1 MIETVNLSKSK
12 YCGLWQCPKIAWL
25 RKYKPE
31 QFTPDDALAER
42 MRVGD
47 EIGDLAMGLF
57 GSYVEVTARD
67 GDRLDLAEMLRRTS
81 TEMAKQTPVI
91 CEASFS
97 WEGLYCAVDILRRE
111 GDGWAIYEVKSST
124 DPEKKVYLAD
134 VAYQTYVLTRCGVRV
149 TGTYLVT
156 LNNEYVFDGTL
167 RMDELFRVTDV
178 TEAALEQLPQVEAN
192 IALARDFLAEETE
205 PDLPLSENC
214 KKPYGCGFWNYCTRD
229 LPSPSVFDLYRT
241 AFSKKLGYYKRG
253 LVSYGDLRSEPGITK
268 SIHRMQIDH
277 ALTEREAEIDRESIR
292 GFLEN
297 LSYPLYFLD
306 FETVMPVIP
315 RYIGTKPYAQIP
327 FQYSLHYI
335 EREGG
340 ELKHKEFLA
349 EPGTDPRRPLAE
361 RLCEDI
367 PMGVCVTAY
376 NKAFECTRLKELA
389 ETFPDL
395 AEHLLDIRGNIV
407 DLLIPFQSG
416 WYYNRAMGGSFSIKS
431 VLPALF
437 PNDPE
442 LDYHNLEEIHH
453 GGEAMAAFP
462 AMEHMDPEQL
472 ERTRRNL
479 LKYCGLDT
487 YAMVKVWEKLREAA
501 KWRNEV
507 QMY

>member
-1 MIETVNLSKSK
+1 MPNPLNFSKSK

-25 RKYKPE
+25 QKYKPE
-31 QFTPDDALAER
+31 QFTPDDSLAER

-57 GSYVEVTARD
+57 GPYVEVTARD
-67 GDRLDLAEMLRRTS
+67 GDRLDLDEMLRRTS
-81 TEMAKQTPVI
+81 GEMAKQTPVI

-97 WEGLYCAVDILRRE
+97 WQGLYCAVDILRRE
-111 GDGWAIYEVKSST
+111 RDGWAIYEVKSST
-124 DPEKKVYLAD
+124 HPEKEVYLAD

-149 TGTYLVT
+149 TGVCLVT

-167 RMDELFRVTDV
+167 RMDELFRITDV
-178 TEAALEQLPQVEAN
+178 TEAALEKLPQVEVN
-192 IALARDFLAEETE
+192 IALAQEFLSKETE
-205 PDLPLSENC
+205 PDTPLSESC
-214 KKPYGCGFWNYCTRD
+214 RKPYKCGFWDYCIRK
-229 LPSPSVFDLYRT
+229 LPTPSVFNLYR
-241 AFSKKLGYYKRG
+241 APFGKSLKYYERG
-253 LVSYGDLRSEPGITK
+253 LVSYEDLRSEPGIT
-268 SIHRMQIDH
+268 SPIQRMQIDH
-277 ALTEREAEIDRESIR
+277 ALTERAAEIDRENIR
-292 GFLEN
+292 GFLAT

-306 FETVMPVIP
+306 FETVQPVIP
-315 RYIGTKPYAQIP
+315 KYLGTKPYAQIP

-340 ELKHKEFLA
+340 ELLHREFLA

-361 RLCEDI
+361 RLCADI
-367 PMGVCVTAY
+367 PKGVCVTAY

-395 AEHLLDIRGNIV
+395 AEHLLDIRDNIV
-407 DLLIPFQSG
+407 DLLVPFQSG

-437 PNDPE
+437 PDGPE

-462 AMEHMDPEQL
+462 AMEQMDEAQR
-472 ERTRRNL
+472 EKTRRNL

-487 YAMVKVWEKLREAA
+487 YAMVKVWEKLREATGI
-501 KWRNEV
+501 
-507 QMY
+507 